1 MKNFR
6 MAKGVTEHY
15 TSLEELRAGFGLKP
29 VVKQTKDEDKL
40 LKQRKN
46 FCNHYR
52 CKACGEPMTYIGN
65 GNTMVCTN
73 EKCKGI
79 KHERTDADGNTIVT
93 YSVSYELL
101 DDHFSEVA
109 ENIFYE
115 TN

>member
-6 MAKGVTEHY
+6 MSKGVTEHY
-15 TSLEELRAGFGLKP
+15 TSLEELREAFGLKP

-40 LKQRKN
+40 LKQRRN
-46 FCNHYR
+46 FRNFYKCR
-52 CKACGEPMTYIGN
+52 SCGEPMTYIG
-65 GNTMVCTN
+65 GSVMTCTN
-73 EKCKGI
+73 EKCRGI

-109 ENIFYE
+109 ENLFCE
-115 TN
+115 TK